1 MSSVLEQAATH
12 STGEP
17 PSDAAWRA
25 FLSAQTDPQ
34 FFAAWLRVLCE
45 TAAGFTSGVVLLR
58 SEPDRTFI
66 PTALWPEEPRDLS
79 YLGPVTEEA
88 LRLNTGVL
96 RPAPAGAVGF
106 HAAIPLQDPTG
117 LIGLAVFELAVRPEH
132 EAQRLL
138 RLVHWG
144 LGWVESF
151 LSRRRGDSLARSV
164 ERLST
169 VMDVL
174 ADLLRPLPLQQIL
187 LELVNQVGRQLRAS
201 RVVIGLRETSHL
213 RVVAMSDVAY
223 FEANSDAA
231 AYYLAAMEEAIEAYE
246 PIRYVIAAPTD
257 PTHERPAHAQLAA
270 YSRASAVLT
279 VPLQLG
285 SRSLG
290 ALCAERAA
298 GDTFSDED
306 VDWLHA
312 LASLLPAVIEQRRRA
327 ERSAVARLKDSL
339 LAFAR
344 QLLGPG
350 HLSWKCSA
358 LAGLALLGLLFG
370 VHIDYRVTAHTVI
383 EGEIQRSSVAPF
395 DGYVEASSVRAGD
408 VVHRGE
414 LLCQLDDRDLRLERD
429 KWANE
434 REQHARELR
443 QALATGDLANVE
455 VTEAE
460 LKQSE
465 AHLALAEEQIGKARV
480 TAPFDGVIIS
490 GDLTQLIGSPVER
503 GKKLFE
509 IAPLSAY
516 RVILEVDERD
526 IRQLALKQS
535 GTLLVTSL
543 AEGGIP
549 FRVSTIT
556 PVSTAKDGRNYFR
569 VEARLQRA
577 PATLRPGM
585 EGVGKIVVG
594 NRQLGWVL
602 THSATDWL
610 RLWIWRW
617 LP

>member
-1 MSSVLEQAATH
+1 MASVLEQ
-12 STGEP
+12 
-17 PSDAAWRA
+17 
-25 FLSAQTDPQ
+25 SAQTGGEAASEAAWHAFLTAQTDEQ
-34 FFAAWLRVLCE
+34 FFSAWLRVLCE
-45 TAAGFTSGVVLLR
+45 RLPGITSGVVLLR
-58 SEPDRTFI
+58 SEPDHTFI
-66 PTALWPEEPRDLS
+66 PCALWPEAPRNLS

-88 LRLNTGVL
+88 LRQNTGVL
-96 RPAPAGAVGF
+96 RPASTGATGF
-106 HAAIPLQDPTG
+106 HAAIPLQEPTG
-117 LIGLAVFELAVRPEH
+117 PIGLAVFEIAARTEL

-138 RLVHWG
+138 RQVHWG
-144 LGWVESF
+144 LGWTQEF
-151 LSRRRGDSLARSV
+151 LSRRRNESLTRSV

-174 ADLLRPLPLQQIL
+174 ADLLRPLPVQQL
-187 LELVNQVGRQLRAS
+187 LLDLVNQVNRHMHAA
-201 RVVIGLRETSHL
+201 RVVVGLRQSDHL
-213 RVVAMSDVAY
+213 RVIAMSDVAY
-223 FEANSDAA
+223 FETNSDAA
-231 AYYLAAMEEAIEAYE
+231 TYYLAAMEEAIEAYE
-246 PIRYVIAAPTD
+246 PVLYVVGTPED
-257 PTHERPAHAQLAA
+257 PTQRRPAHAQLAA
-270 YSRASAVLT
+270 YSRTNAVLT

-285 SRSLG
+285 SQTLG
-290 ALCAERAA
+290 AVCAERAGGKA
-298 GDTFSDED
+298 FSADET
-306 VDWLHA
+306 DWLQA
-312 LASLLPAVIEQRRRA
+312 LASLIPAVIEQRRRA
-327 ERSAVARLKDSL
+327 EQGAAARLREKWVGY
-339 LAFAR
+339 AR
-344 QLLGPG
+344 KLLGAG
-350 HLSWKCSA
+350 HLTWKCTA
-358 LAGLALLGLLFG
+358 LASIAILTLLLG

-383 EGEIQRSSVAPF
+383 EGEIQRSAVAPF
-395 DGYVEASSVRAGD
+395 DGYVELSAVRAGD
-408 VVHRGE
+408 VVHRGQ

-429 KWANE
+429 KWSNE

-443 QALATGDLANVE
+443 QALATQDLANVE
-455 VTEAE
+455 VIEAQ

-465 AHLALAEEQIGKARV
+465 AHLGLAEEQIRKARV

-509 IAPLSAY
+509 IAPLQAY

-526 IRQLALKQS
+526 IRQVAANQS

-543 AEGGIP
+543 AERGIR

-577 PATLRPGM
+577 PETLRPGM

-602 THSATDWL
+602 THSALDWM